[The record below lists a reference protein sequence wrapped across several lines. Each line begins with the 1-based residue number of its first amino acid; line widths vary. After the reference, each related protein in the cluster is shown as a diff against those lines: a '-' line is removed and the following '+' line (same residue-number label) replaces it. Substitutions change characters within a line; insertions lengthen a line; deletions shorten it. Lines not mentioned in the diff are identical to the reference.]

1 MPGSATR
8 PGKRRALDAMMG
20 KAVAAI
26 GASTYLG
33 LATVDPGE
41 NPTLASIS
49 EVTTAGYAR
58 QLVNMSVASDASTT
72 QSSNAEVET
81 WGPFT
86 DDPPPIGWAFLTD
99 AASGTTG
106 TILERWKLDTAR
118 DAAIND
124 SLQAAIGAL
133 LAQITDTSTA

>member
-1 MPGSATR
+1 
-8 PGKRRALDAMMG
+8 MMG
-20 KAVAAI
+20 KAVTAI
-26 GASTYLG
+26 GANVYIG

-41 NPTLASIS
+41 NPTLAGIT

-58 QLVNMSVASDASTT
+58 QLVNMSAASDAATT
-72 QSSNAEVET
+72 QSSNAEQET

-86 DDPPPIGWAFLTD
+86 ADPPAIGWAFLTD
-99 AASGTTG
+99 ASSGTVG
-106 TILERWKLDTAR
+106 TILERWKLDLAR

-133 LAQITDTSTA
+133 LAQITDTSTV